1 MDIRISNASNRP
13 IYEQIVD
20 QIQEAIMLGTLKA
33 GDPLPSIRA
42 LASDLRV
49 SVITTKRAYTELEAS
64 GFIDTVAGKGSF
76 VAGENQQLLH
86 ETKLRSV
93 EAHLS
98 EALAEAKVLQLS
110 LEQIH
115 EMADLLYKDE

>member
-115 EMADLLYKDE
+115 EMVDLLYKDE